1 MNALWSRRD
10 RQQCRLLSRTFFA
23 RAFESDVMPAG
34 LPQVRLV
41 TSAIAAI
48 AVPLTVLPV
57 SMRISGGLQVFFQ
70 YTLAMI
76 AFAFIALLLWEGI
89 FPDRRDARI
98 LSALPI
104 RTRTFVLARLGA
116 LAALFSIF
124 AAGGA
129 SLPVVA
135 FTPVGNPLA
144 HLAGFMGVA
153 SFAFFSIVAVQ
164 CVVLNVAGR
173 AAAQRLAILLQI
185 VLVITVLQTLTV
197 VPPEFLF
204 TGDARTPP
212 TGASRWLPS
221 IWFIG
226 LHEVIDGRGNEV
238 SRALA
243 SDALAAAGWTPLLT
257 VLLYAATYRRLIRLA
272 IEGEAPA
279 SRTRSAPALVGAAL
293 KRALAFSIR
302 SSITRA
308 VCFFVLQTI
317 ARSRRHKMMLA
328 MHMGVAIAMVLSVVL
343 PRAVQRGADGFAIP
357 DAALLALPLVIIFF
371 ALVAVRALIAVPV
384 EIKANWVLRLR
395 EPAERSAAVSGI
407 VAAMVAA
414 GVVPVCAFAFLIA
427 SSLWGVA
434 IAVEHTLFVA
444 ALGALL
450 AQALVV
456 RLQNFPFACTY
467 LPGASRMRVLWPFYL
482 MLFSAYTWTMGGY
495 QARAFQD
502 GDSLIE
508 ESLLIAAAATGLF
521 AVRVLRLRSG
531 TGLRFEP
538 EDPEA
543 LFEGFRLS
551 ESLAAQQAR
560 EAPKP

>member
-1 MNALWSRRD
+1 MSALWPRRD
-10 RQQCRLLSRTFFA
+10 RQQWRLLTRTFFA
-23 RAFESDVMPAG
+23 RAFESELMPAG

-41 TSAIAAI
+41 TSTIAAI
-48 AVPLTVLPV
+48 AVPLTILPV
-57 SMRISGGLQVFFQ
+57 TMRLSGALLLFFQ
-70 YTLAMI
+70 YTLATI

-124 AAGGA
+124 AIGGT

-135 FTPVGNPLA
+135 FTPIGNPLA
-144 HLAGFMGVA
+144 HLACFMGVA

-173 AAAQRLAILLQI
+173 GAAQRLAIVLQL
-185 VLVITVLQTLTV
+185 VLVITVLQALTV

-212 TGASRWLPS
+212 SGAARWLPS
-221 IWFIG
+221 MWFIG
-226 LHEVIDGRGNEV
+226 LHDVLAGRGNEV
-238 SRALA
+238 SRVLA
-243 SDALAAAGWTPLLT
+243 SDALEAAFWTPLLT

-272 IEGEAPA
+272 VEGDAPPA
-279 SRTRSAPALVGAAL
+279 GARSAPVLLGAAL
-293 KRALAFSIR
+293 RDAIAWSIR
-302 SSITRA
+302 NPVTRA

-328 MHMGVAIAMVLSVVL
+328 MYMGVAIALALSVVL
-343 PRAVQRGADGFAIP
+343 PRAVQRGREGFAVP
-357 DAALLALPLVIIFF
+357 DAALLALPLVMIFF
-371 ALVAVRALIAVPV
+371 ALVAVRAVITIPV

-395 EPAERSAAVSGI
+395 EPAKRSSVVSGV
-407 VAAMVAA
+407 VAAMTAA
-414 GVVPVCAFAFLIA
+414 AIVPVCALAFLIA
-427 SSLWGVA
+427 SSLWNIPIA
-434 IAVEHTLFVA
+434 IEHTLFVA
-444 ALGALL
+444 ALAALL

-456 RLQNFPFACTY
+456 RLANFPFACTY
-467 LPGASRMRVLWPFYL
+467 VPGASRMRILWPFYL
-482 MLFSAYTWTMGGY
+482 MLFSIYTWTMGRY
-495 QARAFQD
+495 QATAFQR
-502 GDSLIE
+502 GESLLDE
-508 ESLLIAAAATGLF
+508 TLLIAAAAAGLL
-521 AVRVLRLRSG
+521 VIRILRLRDG
-531 TGLRFEP
+531 MGLRFEP

-560 EAPKP
+560 KAAVR